1 MQPKATPR
9 VVGNSNIIHVDLG
22 SSRVGLD
29 APIRITAPR
38 HSVLA
43 DLILHL
49 LFVVVVAFS
58 IWACAEQSIT
68 LSANRGLDS
77 FVERATTHDDLGTA
91 ARKCIL
97 PERS

>member
-1 MQPKATPR
+1 MQPEATPR
-9 VVGNSNIIHVDLG
+9 LVGKSNIIHVDLG

-38 HSVLA
+38 RSVLA

-49 LFVVVVAFS
+49 LFVVIVAFS

-77 FVERATTHDDLGTA
+77 FVERATTHDDLETA
-91 ARKCIL
+91 GRKCIL